1 MDVCEHER
9 TNKHTILGFKIEGD
23 LQTRIFPGMPL
34 SCKTT
39 KFILSSPRCVE

>member
-23 LQTRIFPGMPL
+23 L
-34 SCKTT
+34 KT
-39 KFILSSPRCVE
+39 